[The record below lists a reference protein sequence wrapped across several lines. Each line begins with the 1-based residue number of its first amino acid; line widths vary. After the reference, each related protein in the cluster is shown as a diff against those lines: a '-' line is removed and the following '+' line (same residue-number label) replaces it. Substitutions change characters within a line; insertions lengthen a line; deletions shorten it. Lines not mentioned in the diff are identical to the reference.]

1 MVKRKPRKSNYLNGK
16 SLLITGG
23 TGSFGKRFIQIILK
37 EYKVKRLVVFSRDE
51 LKQEEMR
58 TMGGFNDPRLRYFI
72 GDVRD
77 KERLYR
83 ALHEI
88 DFIVHT
94 AALKQ
99 VASGEYNPI
108 ELVKTNISGAENI
121 INAAID
127 TSVKK
132 VIALSTDKAVN
143 PINLYGA
150 SKLVAE
156 KLFIQGNN
164 YSDLKFGTKF
174 ACVRYGN
181 VVGSRGSV
189 VLLFGHQKENG
200 EITITDDRMTRF
212 WITLDEGVRIV
223 IRALENMRGG
233 EIFIPKI
240 PSMKVIDLA
249 RSIAPKCK
257 IKIIGIRP
265 GEKIHEVLISEDE
278 AKNTYE
284 TNDMYIIRPVNLFH
298 EPANPIWK
306 KSRKMAEP
314 SFTSNNNTNWLTMKN
329 LKQMIKDI

>member
-132 VIALSTDKAVN
+132 
-143 PINLYGA
+143 
-150 SKLVAE
+150 
-156 KLFIQGNN
+156 
-164 YSDLKFGTKF
+164 
-174 ACVRYGN
+174 
-181 VVGSRGSV
+181 
-189 VLLFGHQKENG
+189 
-200 EITITDDRMTRF
+200 
-212 WITLDEGVRIV
+212 
-223 IRALENMRGG
+223 
-233 EIFIPKI
+233 
-240 PSMKVIDLA
+240 
-249 RSIAPKCK
+249 
-257 IKIIGIRP
+257 
-265 GEKIHEVLISEDE
+265 
-278 AKNTYE
+278 
-284 TNDMYIIRPVNLFH
+284 
-298 EPANPIWK
+298 
-306 KSRKMAEP
+306 
-314 SFTSNNNTNWLTMKN
+314 
-329 LKQMIKDI
+329 